1 MSHDRRI
8 WAIMAVLVVLH
19 AAAVFADFLAP
30 YDFATQDRS
39 MAFAPPARLHL
50 VDNTGHFHLRP
61 FVYGIKL
68 REGSFTEYQEDR
80 THLFP
85 MRFFVASEP
94 YKVLGRWTSRLRW
107 LGVEE
112 PGRIFL
118 MGSDGFGRDVF
129 SRLLYGGRISLFSG
143 LLAAGLSLGIGLLLG
158 ACSGFYGGWLDD
170 IIMRVSEVFRA
181 RPWIYLLL
189 ALRAF
194 LPLRLDPAGTFFLLV
209 GVIGFVGWARPARLV
224 RGVVLS
230 AKERAFVLA
239 ARGFGASNS
248 YLLRRHALPPAW
260 GVLLTQAALLVPQY
274 ILAEVTLSFLGLGV
288 ADPVPSWGNMLAE
301 LQQYHVLTSYWWM
314 LIPGFAL
321 VPVFL
326 AYYVLANLLHQR
338 VKSVV
343 S

>member
-8 WAIMAVLVVLH
+8 WAIAAVLIFFH
-19 AAAVFADFLAP
+19 AAAIFADFLAP
-30 YDFATQDRS
+30 YDFAAQDRG
-39 MAFAPPARLHL
+39 MAFAPPARLHF
-50 VDNTGHFHLRP
+50 VDNTGVFHLRP

-68 REGSFTEYQEDR
+68 RQGSLTEYQEDR
-80 THLFP
+80 SRPFP
-85 MRFFVASEP
+85 IRFFVTGEP
-94 YKVLGRWTSRLRW
+94 YRVLGLWNSRLRCF
-107 LGVEE
+107 GVDE
-112 PGRIFL
+112 PGRILL
-118 MGSDGFGRDVF
+118 MGGDGFGRDVF
-129 SRLLYGGRISLFSG
+129 SRLLYGGRVSLFSG
-143 LLAAGLSLGIGLLLG
+143 LLAAGLSLGIGLFLG
-158 ACSGFYGGWLDD
+158 AFSGFYGGWLDD
-170 IIMRVSEVFRA
+170 IIMRVSEVFLA
-181 RPWIYLLL
+181 LPWIYLLL

-194 LPLRLDPAGTFFLLV
+194 LPLRVDPADAFFLLV

-230 AKERAFVLA
+230 ARERTFVLA

-248 YLLRRHALPPAW
+248 YLLRRHALPPAL

-288 ADPVPSWGNMLAE
+288 ADPVPSWGNMLAD

-321 VPVFL
+321 LPVFL

-338 VKSVV
+338 VKSLVL
-343 S
+343 